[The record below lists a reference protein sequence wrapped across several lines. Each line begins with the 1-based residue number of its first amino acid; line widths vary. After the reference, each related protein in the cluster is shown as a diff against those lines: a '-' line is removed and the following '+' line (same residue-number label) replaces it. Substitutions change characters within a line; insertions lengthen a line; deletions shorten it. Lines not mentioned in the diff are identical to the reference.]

1 MACANTRSSRFATS
15 DSGATG
21 VIERFAVHLLLI
33 AVTLWVG
40 ALWAIGFIAAPTL
53 FAMISDRSLAGAVA
67 GRLFELT
74 GWIGVGCGAWI
85 LLHAFI
91 THRAAMLRNRIVG
104 VVILM
109 LVASLAIQFW
119 IQPLMAQMKLEALPL
134 EVMASPLAERFAF
147 WHGFSSVLYVAQSVL
162 GVVLVGGVR
171 RLMR

>member
-1 MACANTRSSRFATS
+1 M
-15 DSGATG
+15 
-21 VIERFAVHLLLI
+21 IERYAAHLLLV

-53 FAMISDRSLAGAVA
+53 FEMVADRSLAGAVA

-74 GWIGVGCGAWI
+74 GWIGVGCAAWI
-85 LLHAFI
+85 LLHAYI
-91 THRAAMLRNRIVG
+91 SLRTAMFRNRIVG

-119 IQPLMAQMKLEALPL
+119 IQPLMAQMKHDALPL
-134 EVMASPLAERFAF
+134 EVMASPLAERFGF
-147 WHGFSSVLYVAQSVL
+147 WHGVSSLLYVAQSVL
-162 GVVLVGGVR
+162 GVVLVGGAR